1 MARFKRLTTPALI
14 LAAFLAGIFFILL
27 GSNFFGLGDRVAPES
42 RATNAPHLVAGDTEI
57 REDLDLE
64 DAFIKVAEQVNPTVV
79 QIMIEKVIAA
89 PANPFVGNPF
99 EGTPFEDFFAPF
111 LTPRGQGGNG
121 RPREFRQH
129 GLGSGVILR
138 DDGYIV
144 TNNHVVK
151 DADEVKVRL
160 SNGDV
165 YDAEVVGTDAFTDLA
180 VVRIEADDLTAISL
194 GDSDDL
200 RVGQWV
206 MAFGSPLS
214 EELQNTVTAGIIS
227 AVGRYSSTG
236 ESVQNYIQTDA
247 AINPGNSG
255 GPLVDLH
262 GRLVGINTAIYS
274 QTGGYQGIGF
284 AVPVNT
290 VHDIAEQL
298 IDAGRVRRAR
308 LGVQYTAASPALIE
322 ALGLPRGAAQVMSV
336 VEGSAAD
343 KAGIREGDVITAI
356 DGKPLTNSLE
366 LSTIIAGM
374 KPGQTVEI
382 TLNRAGEERTVTVTL
397 GASEEETAEARPGGK
412 PSTRGEIEEKLGFSY
427 TDLTPELARQFG
439 FDEDT
444 EGVLITR
451 VDAGSDAYREAN
463 LRAGQVII
471 EVDKKPVK
479 NVRDFE
485 RIYHDLEPGTT
496 FLVRVR
502 QPNQNGS
509 FLTAL
514 TKPKD

>member
-1 MARFKRLTTPALI
+1 MARYKRLTTPALI
-14 LAAFLAGIFFILL
+14 AAAFLAGIFFILL
-27 GSNFFGLGDRVAPES
+27 GSNVFGLGDRVAPES
-42 RATNAPHLVAGDTEI
+42 RATDAPALVAGDTEI
-57 REDLDLE
+57 TEDLDLE
-64 DAFIKVAEQVNPTVV
+64 DAFIKVAEEVNPTVV
-79 QIMIEKVIAA
+79 QIMVEKVIEA
-89 PANPFVGNPF
+89 PVNPFVGNPF
-99 EGTPFEDFFAPF
+99 EGTPFEDFFTPF
-111 LTPRGQGGNG
+111 LTPRGQDGGG
-121 RPREFRQH
+121 QPREFRQQ
-129 GLGSGVILR
+129 GLGSGVIIR
-138 DDGYIV
+138 NDGYIV
-144 TNNHVVK
+144 TNNHVVR

-160 SNGDV
+160 YNGDV

-180 VVRIEADDLTAISL
+180 VVRIEADDLTSISL
-194 GDSDDL
+194 GNSDEL

-262 GRLVGINTAIYS
+262 ARLVGINTAIYS

-290 VHDIAEQL
+290 VHNIAEQL
-298 IDAGRVRRAR
+298 IEHGKVRRAR
-308 LGVQYTAASPALIE
+308 LGVQYTAVSPALIE
-322 ALGLPRGAAQVMSV
+322 ALDLPHGAAQVISV

-343 KAGIREGDVITAI
+343 KAGIQEGDVITAI
-356 DGKPLTNSLE
+356 DGKPLENSLE
-366 LSTIIAGM
+366 LSTLIGSM
-374 KPGQTVEI
+374 MPGQKVEI

-397 GASEEETAEARPGGK
+397 GEAEEETAEATSDGK
-412 PSTRGEIEEKLGFSY
+412 ADRGKIAEQLGFSY

-439 FDEDT
+439 YDEDT

-451 VDAGSDAYREAN
+451 VDADSDAYREAN

-485 RIYHDLEPGTT
+485 RIYNDIEPGRT

-502 QPNQNGS
+502 QPNVSGS

-514 TKPKD
+514 TKPEA

>member
-1 MARFKRLTTPALI
+1 MTRFKKLTTPALI
-14 LAAFLAGIFFILL
+14 AAAFLAGIFFILL

-42 RATNAPHLVAGDTEI
+42 EAKHATALVAGDTEI

-79 QIMIEKVIAA
+79 QIMIEKVIEA
-89 PANPFVGNPF
+89 PANPFPVNPF

-111 LTPRGQGGNG
+111 RAPRGQGGNG
-121 RPREFRQH
+121 QPREFHQR
-129 GLGSGVILR
+129 GLGSGVLLR
-138 DDGYIV
+138 NDGYIV
-144 TNNHVVK
+144 TNNHVVT

-165 YDAEVVGTDAFTDLA
+165 YDAEVVGTDTFTDLA
-180 VVRIEADDLTAISL
+180 VIHIDANALPAISL
-194 GDSDDL
+194 GDSDEL

-298 IDAGRVRRAR
+298 IAHGKVRRAR

-322 ALGLPRGAAQVMSV
+322 ALDLPRGAAQVMSV

-343 KAGIREGDVITAI
+343 KAGIKEGDVITAV

-366 LSTIIAGM
+366 LSTLIAAM
-374 KPGQTVEI
+374 KPGQKVEI
-382 TLNRAGEERTVTVTL
+382 TLNRAGEEKTVTVTL
-397 GASEEETAEARPGGK
+397 GASEEETAEAASAAK
-412 PSTRGEIEEKLGFSY
+412 PSTRGDIEKQLGFSY
-427 TDLTPELARQFG
+427 TDLTPDLAKQFG
-439 FDEDT
+439 YDEDAR
-444 EGVLITR
+444 GVLITR
-451 VDAGSDAYREAN
+451 VDAESDAYRDAN
-463 LRAGQVII
+463 LRAGQLIV
-471 EVDKKPVK
+471 EVNKQPVR

-485 RIYHDLEPGTT
+485 RIYHDLEPGAT

-502 QPNQNGS
+502 RPDLNGS
-509 FLTAL
+509 ILTAL
-514 TKPKD
+514 TKPKS

>member
-27 GSNFFGLGDRVAPES
+27 GSNFFGLGDRIAPES
-42 RATNAPHLVAGDTEI
+42 RATNAPPLVAGDTEI

-64 DAFIKVAEQVNPTVV
+64 DAFIKVAEQVSPTVV
-79 QIMIEKVIAA
+79 QIMIEKVTAA
-89 PANPFVGNPF
+89 PALPFEGNPF

-111 LTPRGQGGNG
+111 RVPRGRGGQ
-121 RPREFRQH
+121 PRQFRQH
-129 GLGSGVILR
+129 GLGSGVLLR

-180 VVRIEADDLTAISL
+180 VIHIEADDLTAISL

-206 MAFGSPLS
+206 MAFGSPLA

-227 AVGRYSSTG
+227 AVGRFSSSG
-236 ESVQNYIQTDA
+236 EGVQNYIQTDA

-298 IDAGRVRRAR
+298 IEHGRVRRAR

-322 ALGLPRGAAQVMSV
+322 ALDLPHGAAQVMSV

-356 DGKPLTNSLE
+356 DGKPLSNSLE
-366 LSTIIAGM
+366 LSTRIAGM

-397 GASEEETAEARPGGK
+397 GASEEETVAASSGGK

-427 TDLTPELARQFG
+427 TDVTPESARQFG
-439 FDEDT
+439 LAEDT

-463 LRAGQVII
+463 LRAGQII
-471 EVDKKPVK
+471 VEVDKKPVK

-485 RIYHDLEPGTT
+485 RIYHDLEPGRT

-502 QPNQNGS
+502 RPNRNGS